1 MTIREARCAC
11 GQVAV
16 ECQGDPQRIS
26 VCHCLDC
33 QRRSGSAFAFQARW
47 PQEQVAITG
56 RTACWTKQG
65 ESGAAATFTFCA
77 DCGTTVAYRA
87 DSLPGL
93 IAVPV
98 GTFADPLFPA
108 PEYSV
113 YEQRMHRWVALT
125 APGMA
130 HYD

>member
-1 MTIREARCAC
+1 MTVREARCAC

-16 ECQGDPQRIS
+16 EGQGDPQRVSI
-26 VCHCLDC
+26 CHCLDC

-65 ESGAAATFTFCA
+65 ESGSAATFTFCE
-77 DCGTTVAYRA
+77 DCGTTVAYSA

-113 YEQRMHRWVALT
+113 YEQRMHRWIELA
-125 APGMA
+125 APDMA